1 MLLGKPSD
9 ANASRGS
16 TASRLGGAAEA
27 VYYVFAACFG
37 GDSYEYSS
45 APLKILQIAL
55 LIFIFVTGATY
66 TANLAQIMIVSQ
78 HNPRVSSLD
87 EMNRRGLKACVKRG
101 AAYAAHMPELFPEID
116 LVEIDPRF
124 PKEAV
129 DKMEDGDCDAYVDS
143 SATLELLAGLRDNC
157 DANLVTFS
165 VLRLFREPLTGKPM
179 KTRHRRT
186 W

>member
-27 VYYVFAACFG
+27 FYYVFAACFG

-66 TANLAQIMIVSQ
+66 TANLVSFLNQ
-78 HNPRVSSLD
+78 V
-87 EMNRRGLKACVKRG
+87 RRDRAHLYDQYSYNLYATAPTMVCV
-101 AAYAAHMPELFPEID
+101 
-116 LVEIDPRF
+116 
-124 PKEAV
+124 
-129 DKMEDGDCDAYVDS
+129 
-143 SATLELLAGLRDNC
+143 
-157 DANLVTFS
+157 
-165 VLRLFREPLTGKPM
+165 
-179 KTRHRRT
+179 RR
-186 W
+186 